1 MIKNKQKLF
10 VVSCIYVLLVSAN
23 TLCAKTE
30 RYSFDVSLWGI
41 KVGELVYSI
50 KQTSDDYDISGVL
63 KSKGLARVVTKY
75 KFVAQTQ
82 GKVSN
87 SKYYPTSYS
96 EKSDTGRRKEQK
108 SIIYQE
114 MIPKLTSAKA
124 PKPHWAKPKSQKG
137 TVDPMTAI
145 HLIMGDRIEKTL
157 CKQKFNLFDG
167 ARRIEIIL
175 SKINIEKNSAQCR
188 GEYIRQDGY
197 TEEEMKEGKV
207 FPFMINYIKQ
217 DEIYAVESLRIKA
230 LRGRTKFT
238 RR

>member
-23 TLCAKTE
+23 TLYAKTE

-41 KVGELVYSI
+41 RVGELVYSI

-63 KSKGLARVVTKY
+63 RSKGFARVVTKY
-75 KFVAQTQ
+75 KFEAQTQ

-87 SKYYPTSYS
+87 SKYYPSSYS

-108 SIIYQE
+108 SIIYNK
-114 MIPKLTSAKA
+114 MIPKITSAKD

-145 HLIMGDRIEKTL
+145 HLVMGDRIEKAL
-157 CKQKFNLFDG
+157 CTQKINLFDG

-175 SKINIEKNSAQCR
+175 SKINIQKNSAQCR
-188 GEYIRQDGY
+188 GDYIRQDGY
-197 TEEEMKEGKV
+197 TDEEMKEGKI
-207 FPFMINYIKQ
+207 FPFTINYIKRN
-217 DEIYAVESLRIKA
+217 EIYAVESLEIKA

>member
-1 MIKNKQKLF
+1 MKNKQKLF
-10 VVSCIYVLLVSAN
+10 FLSCIYALLIAAN
-23 TLCAKTE
+23 TLSAKTE
-30 RYSFDVSLWGI
+30 RYSFNVFLWGI

-50 KQTSDDYDISGVL
+50 KQTSNGYDISGVL
-63 KSKGLARVVTKY
+63 RSKGFARVVTKY
-75 KFVAQTQ
+75 KFEAQTQ

-87 SKYYPTSYS
+87 SKYYPSFYS
-96 EKSDTGRRKEQK
+96 ENSDTGRRKEQK
-108 SIIYQE
+108 SIIYQN
-114 MIPKLTSAKA
+114 MIPKLTSAKT

-145 HLIMGDRIEKTL
+145 HLIMGDRVEETL

-167 ARRIEIIL
+167 ARRIEIVL
-175 SKINIEKNSAQCR
+175 SEINIKKSSAQCR

-197 TEEEMKEGKV
+197 TDEEMKEGKV
-207 FPFMINYIKQ
+207 FPFTINYIKR
-217 DEIYAVESLRIKA
+217 DKIYAVDSLSIKA

>member
-10 VVSCIYVLLVSAN
+10 VVSCIYVVLVSAN
-23 TLCAKTE
+23 TLHAKTE

-63 KSKGLARVVTKY
+63 RSKGFARVVTKY
-75 KFVAQTQ
+75 KFEGQTQ
-82 GKVSN
+82 GKISN
-87 SKYYPTSYS
+87 SEYYPSSYS

-108 SIIYQE
+108 SIIYHK
-114 MIPKLTSAKA
+114 MVPKIISAKD

-145 HLIMGDRIEKTL
+145 HIIMGDRIEKKL

-175 SKINIEKNSAQCR
+175 SKTYIQKNSAQCS
-188 GEYIRQDGY
+188 GDYIRQEGY
-197 TEEEMKEGKV
+197 KAEEMKEGQV
-207 FPFMINYIKQ
+207 FPFTINYIKR
-217 DEIYAVESLRIKA
+217 DKIYAVESLEIKA
-230 LRGRTKFT
+230 LRGWTKFT

>member
-1 MIKNKQKLF
+1 M
-10 VVSCIYVLLVSAN
+10 LVSAN
-23 TLCAKTE
+23 TLYAKTE
-30 RYSFDVSLWGI
+30 RYSFDVFLWGL

-50 KQTSDDYDISGVL
+50 KNASDEYDISGVL
-63 KSKGLARVVTKY
+63 RSKGFARVVTKY
-75 KFVAQTQ
+75 KFEAQTK

-87 SKYYPTSYS
+87 SKYYPAAYS

-108 SIIYQE
+108 SIIYNK
-114 MIPKLTSAKA
+114 MIPKITSAKD

-207 FPFMINYIKQ
+207 FPFMINYIKR
-217 DEIYAVESLRIKA
+217 DEIYAVESLRIKT

>member
-10 VVSCIYVLLVSAN
+10 VVSCIYVVLVSAN
-23 TLCAKTE
+23 TLHAKTE

-63 KSKGLARVVTKY
+63 RSKGFARVVTKY
-75 KFVAQTQ
+75 KFEGQTQ
-82 GKVSN
+82 GKISN
-87 SKYYPTSYS
+87 SKYYPSSYS

-108 SIIYQE
+108 SIIYHK
-114 MIPKLTSAKA
+114 MVPKIISAKD

-145 HLIMGDRIEKTL
+145 HIIMEDRIEKKL

-175 SKINIEKNSAQCR
+175 SKTYIQKNSAQCS
-188 GEYIRQDGY
+188 GDYIRQEGY
-197 TEEEMKEGKV
+197 KAEEMKEGQV
-207 FPFMINYIKQ
+207 FPFTINYIKR
-217 DEIYAVESLRIKA
+217 DKIYAVESLEIKA
-230 LRGRTKFT
+230 LRGWTKFT

>member
-1 MIKNKQKLF
+1 MKNKQKLF
-10 VVSCIYVLLVSAN
+10 FVYCICALIISAN
-23 TLCAKTE
+23 ALSAKTE
-30 RYSFDVSLWGI
+30 KYSFDVFLWGI

-50 KQTSDDYDISGVL
+50 KKVSNEYDISGLL
-63 KSKGLARVVTKY
+63 KSKGFARVITKY
-75 KFVAQTQ
+75 KFAAQTQ
-82 GKVSN
+82 GKLSD

-96 EKSDTGRRKEQK
+96 ENSDTGRRKEQK
-108 SIIYQE
+108 SITYQN
-114 MIPKLTSAKA
+114 MVPKITSAKA

-145 HLIMGDRIEKTL
+145 HLVMGDRIEKTL

-175 SKINIEKNSAQCR
+175 SKINIQKNSAQCR
-188 GEYIRQDGY
+188 GQYIRQEGY
-197 TEEEMKEGKV
+197 TDEEMKEGKN
-207 FPFMINYIKQ
+207 FPFTIEYIKR
-217 DEIYAVESLRIKA
+217 DEIYAVESLEIKA

>member
-1 MIKNKQKLF
+1 
-10 VVSCIYVLLVSAN
+10 
-23 TLCAKTE
+23 
-30 RYSFDVSLWGI
+30 
-41 KVGELVYSI
+41 
-50 KQTSDDYDISGVL
+50 
-63 KSKGLARVVTKY
+63 
-75 KFVAQTQ
+75 
-82 GKVSN
+82 
-87 SKYYPTSYS
+87 
-96 EKSDTGRRKEQK
+96 
-108 SIIYQE
+108 

-124 PKPHWAKPKSQKG
+124 PKPHWAKPQSQKG
-137 TVDPMTAI
+137 TLDPMTAI

-197 TEEEMKEGKV
+197 TDDEMKEGKV
-207 FPFMINYIKQ
+207 FPFTINYIKR

-230 LRGRTKFT
+230 LRGQTKFT

>member
-10 VVSCIYVLLVSAN
+10 VVSCIYVLLFSTN
-23 TLCAKTE
+23 TLYAKTE
-30 RYSFDVSLWGI
+30 QYSFDVSLWGV

-63 KSKGLARVVTKY
+63 RSKGFARVVTKY
-75 KFVAQTQ
+75 KFEGQTQ
-82 GKVSN
+82 GKISN
-87 SKYYPTSYS
+87 SEYYPSSYS

-108 SIIYQE
+108 SIIYHK
-114 MIPKLTSAKA
+114 MVPKIISAKD

-145 HLIMGDRIEKTL
+145 HIIMGDRIEKKL

-175 SKINIEKNSAQCR
+175 SKTDIQKNSAQCS
-188 GEYIRQDGY
+188 GDYIRQEGY
-197 TEEEMKEGKV
+197 KAEEMKEGQV
-207 FPFMINYIKQ
+207 FPFTINYIKR
-217 DEIYAVESLRIKA
+217 DKIYAVESLEIKA
-230 LRGRTKFT
+230 LRGWTKFT

>member
-10 VVSCIYVLLVSAN
+10 VVSCIYVLLFSTN
-23 TLCAKTE
+23 TLYAKTE
-30 RYSFDVSLWGI
+30 RYSFDVSLWGV

-63 KSKGLARVVTKY
+63 RSKGFARVITKY
-75 KFVAQTQ
+75 KFEAQAQ

-108 SIIYQE
+108 SIIYQK

-145 HLIMGDRIEKTL
+145 HLIMGDRIEKKL

-167 ARRIEIIL
+167 ARRIEITL
-175 SKINIEKNSAQCR
+175 SKIDIQKNSAQCR
-188 GEYIRQDGY
+188 GDYIRQDGY
-197 TEEEMKEGKV
+197 TAEEMKEGKV
-207 FPFMINYIKQ
+207 FPFTINYIKR
-217 DEIYAVESLRIKA
+217 DNVYAVESLTIKA

-238 RR
+238 KR

>member
-1 MIKNKQKLF
+1 MNNKQKLF

-23 TLCAKTE
+23 TLYAKTE
-30 RYSFDVSLWGI
+30 RYSFDVFLWGI
-41 KVGELVYSI
+41 KVGELVYSV
-50 KQTSDDYDISGVL
+50 KKASDEYDISGVL
-63 KSKGLARVVTKY
+63 RSKGFARVVTKY
-75 KFVAQTQ
+75 KFEAQTK
-82 GKVSN
+82 GKGSN

-137 TVDPMTAI
+137 TLDPMTAI

-197 TEEEMKEGKV
+197 TEEEIKEGKV
-207 FPFMINYIKQ
+207 FPFTISYIKR
-217 DEIYAVESLRIKA
+217 DEIYAVENLRIKA
-230 LRGRTKFT
+230 LRGQTKFT

>member
-1 MIKNKQKLF
+1 MKNKQKLF
-10 VVSCIYVLLVSAN
+10 VLSCIYALIVSAT
-23 TLCAKTE
+23 TLYAKTE
-30 RYSFDVSLWGI
+30 RYSFDVFLWGI

-50 KQTSDDYDISGVL
+50 KKASDEYDISGVL
-63 KSKGLARVVTKY
+63 RSKGFARVVTKY
-75 KFVAQTQ
+75 KFEAQTQ

-108 SIIYQE
+108 SIIYQK
-114 MIPKLTSAKA
+114 MTPKLTSAKA

-145 HLIMGDRIEKTL
+145 HLIMGDRMQKTL

-167 ARRIEIIL
+167 ARRIEIVL

-197 TEEEMKEGKV
+197 TKEEMKEGKV
-207 FPFMINYIKQ
+207 FPFTINYIKR
-217 DEIYAVESLRIKA
+217 DEIYAVESLNIKA
-230 LRGRTKFT
+230 LREQTKFT